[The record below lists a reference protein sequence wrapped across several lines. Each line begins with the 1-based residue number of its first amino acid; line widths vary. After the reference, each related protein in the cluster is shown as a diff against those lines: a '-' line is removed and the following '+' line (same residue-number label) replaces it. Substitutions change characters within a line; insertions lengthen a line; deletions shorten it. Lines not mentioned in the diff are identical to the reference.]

1 MCISERGF
9 LDSSL
14 LYGNK
19 VRISTLRCVASLAV
33 CASHDLVMHKR
44 NVHTCCQSVLSHVTH
59 HQHRVTLHDASKVHL
74 NNLKRNQG
82 RYPDIGRL
90 LENSIFDFAFVGFQ
104 VYCFWFLSTTHPVRP
119 TDYSSGKNASDRWMF
134 VFFTESWPFI
144 CMHHDE
150 IIRARSDV
158 QMVAFVTE
166 SRPFFVTESWLFICM
181 RHDEI
186 IRARSGVTWPI
197 HVCDMTRLY
206 SALFEYQVF
215 VCACVAV
222 YCCEI
227 PCVAVCWMKK
237 TAFSACFP

>member
-1 MCISERGF
+1 VCRKFGSLRVARSGHSQAQRSYVLSKRLVTCNTPSAPCDTPWRLQGALEQFKKEPGALPWHWATAWKLNFWFCFWRF
-9 LDSSL
+9 SSL
-14 LYGNK
+14 LFF
-19 VRISTLRCVASLAV
+19 IP
-33 CASHDLVMHKR
+33 
-44 NVHTCCQSVLSHVTH
+44 
-59 HQHRVTLHDASKVHL
+59 LH
-74 NNLKRNQG
+74 
-82 RYPDIGRL
+82 
-90 LENSIFDFAFVGFQ
+90 
-104 VYCFWFLSTTHPVRP
+104 HPVRP